1 VGDEV
6 EHTGIEQT
14 MKLIIGLG
22 NPGAQYERTRHNV
35 GFHVVDHLANQ
46 QQWRWEHRGRA
57 MITTGTIENEK
68 VVLVKPLTYMNNSGE
83 AVNELLHWYKL
94 QPADILVVCDDLDLP
109 VGQVRLRPK
118 GSAGGHNGVS
128 SIIHYLHTNDF
139 ARLRIGIGRPAHQ
152 RAETI
157 DYVLGIP
164 PLDEQIQLTQ
174 GEDKAQEAI
183 LLLLRRGLDTAMTT
197 VNVDPEAQRKA
208 EEKRQQKRE
217 RREEKRRLQA
227 EESGITQET

>member
-1 VGDEV
+1 
-6 EHTGIEQT
+6 

-35 GFHVVDHLANQ
+35 GFHVVDHLATQ
-46 QQWRWEHRGRA
+46 QRWQWERKGRA
-57 MITTGTIENEK
+57 MIASGSLENEK

-83 AVNELLHWYKL
+83 AVNDLLHWYKL
-94 QPADILVVCDDLDLP
+94 QPADLLVVCDDLDLP

-118 GSAGGHNGVS
+118 GSAGGHNGVG
-128 SIIHYLHTNDF
+128 SIIHYLHTNEF
-139 ARLRIGIGRPAHQ
+139 PRLRIGIGRPAHQ
-152 RAETI
+152 HAGTI

-164 PLDEQIQLTQ
+164 PTDEQIQLAL
-174 GEDKAQEAI
+174 GEDKALEAI
-183 LLLLRRGLDTAMTT
+183 PLLISRGLDATMSSI
-197 VNVDPEAQRKA
+197 NVDPEAQRKA

-227 EESGITQET
+227 EESGITQEM

>member
-1 VGDEV
+1 
-6 EHTGIEQT
+6 

-35 GFHVVDHLANQ
+35 GFHVVDRLANQ
-46 QQWRWEHRGRA
+46 QQWHWDRRGRA
-57 MITTGTIENEK
+57 MIATGTLENEK

-118 GSAGGHNGVS
+118 GSAGGHNGVG
-128 SIIHYLHTNDF
+128 SIIHYLHTNEF

-183 LLLLRRGLDTAMTT
+183 SLLLRRGLDTAMTNI
-197 VNVDPEAQRKA
+197 NVDPEAMRKA

-227 EESGITQET
+227 EESGIAQEM